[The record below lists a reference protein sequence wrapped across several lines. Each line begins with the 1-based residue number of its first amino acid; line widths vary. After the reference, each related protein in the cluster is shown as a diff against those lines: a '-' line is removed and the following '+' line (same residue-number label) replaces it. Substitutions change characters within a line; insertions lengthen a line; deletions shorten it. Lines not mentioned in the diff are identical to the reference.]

1 MNLPVIL
8 NATDDRDQHSCAP
21 CQLLTKTPADLPMK
35 ILLSIVS
42 LLLLAPYASAQSS
55 QDGPLA
61 YSYPK
66 IETLGKVVQLPTAA
80 QQPRSGSK
88 IVVDLIKGGDPTKL
102 NSGIEKV
109 ARFVNIY
116 AGAGA
121 EPAEVEI
128 AVVLHGEATLIC
140 LKPDAY
146 AKRFKCNENPNAQCI
161 KKLRQAGVK
170 IYVCGQSLIGKG
182 QHPDDVEA
190 NVKVAVS
197 ALTSLVNLQAEGH
210 AYVPLGK

>member
-1 MNLPVIL
+1 MVE
-8 NATDDRDQHSCAP
+8 
-21 CQLLTKTPADLPMK
+21 
-35 ILLSIVS
+35 S
-42 LLLLAPYASAQSS
+42 L
-55 QDGPLA
+55 
-61 YSYPK
+61 
-66 IETLGKVVQLPTAA
+66 
-80 QQPRSGSK
+80 
-88 IVVDLIKGGDPTKL
+88 TKL

-182 QHPDDVEA
+182 QHPD
-190 NVKVAVS
+190 
-197 ALTSLVNLQAEGH
+197 LMGQG
-210 AYVPLGK
+210 